1 MEFTYYHSLIDF
13 QKLLFVINSTRLRSC
28 VFETITLYFF
38 LIFLLK
44 EVIWLKILYLNFK
57 TMIKSLQIFSNQA
70 FLSLYFSLQP
80 TTKGFSC
87 QNSFLKHPYHFHFC
101 FALLIL
107 RLVSFVGLNLIAQKL
122 IFNLMRL

>member
-87 QNSFLKHPYHFHFC
+87 QNSFLQHPYHFHFC